1 MKNPFDV
8 LRMKEREIQRVKV
21 EIESLRMTARLLSDE
36 VSPAVV
42 AQKPEASAKDFNAL
56 ESAALAAIDGRDFQA
71 LESVLDAINGRSHQI
86 QPGSNK

>member
-71 LESVLDAINGRSHQI
+71 LESVLDAINGRLDQI